1 MKEKLNP
8 ILRGLTLKQLRALAA
23 VVRTGS
29 VAGAAEAL
37 SVTPP
42 AISQQLHLLQDLLR
56 VPLADRA
63 QGGMRPTEA
72 GREVLAALAR
82 IEAALADCA
91 AAIEALRGMRAGHVA
106 VGVISTAKYFAPR
119 ALAAFMRAHPHVELK
134 LLVGNRAETV
144 GALRNF
150 ELDVA
155 VMGRPPE
162 DDLPVECAVI
172 GTHPHVM
179 IAPPDHPLANARGV
193 TLRALAGNTFL
204 LREAG
209 SGTRDLMRGLLTA
222 ARLDPDMGMEMG
234 SNETIKQ
241 AVMAGIGVALLS
253 AHTVAAELQDR
264 RLMALDVEGTP
275 VLRQW
280 FVVRCREKRL
290 LPAGQALW
298 DHLVAHGADYLP
310 EVRFPGSAG
319 EPTAGAGS
327 AA

>member
-1 MKEKLNP
+1 
-8 ILRGLTLKQLRALAA
+8 
-23 VVRTGS
+23 
-29 VAGAAEAL
+29 
-37 SVTPP
+37 
-42 AISQQLHLLQDLLR
+42 
-56 VPLADRA
+56 
-63 QGGMRPTEA
+63 
-72 GREVLAALAR
+72 
-82 IEAALADCA
+82 
-91 AAIEALRGMRAGHVA
+91 
-106 VGVISTAKYFAPR
+106 
-119 ALAAFMRAHPHVELK
+119 
-134 LLVGNRAETV
+134 
-144 GALRNF
+144 
-150 ELDVA
+150 
-155 VMGRPPE
+155 
-162 DDLPVECAVI
+162 
-172 GTHPHVM
+172 M

-209 SGTRDLMRGLLTA
+209 SGTRDLMRGLLTT

-253 AHTVAAELQDR
+253 AHTVAAELHDR
-264 RLMALDVEGTP
+264 RLVALDVEGTP

-319 EPTAGAGS
+319 EPMAGAGS